1 MISSAKSIAQ
11 LHNVTTLFNI
21 TIIIVR
27 NTVMAALVSCCF
39 GCCEDNNRG
48 HVTLKE
54 MPTVQLDTH
63 HMGKCCD
70 LTFQT
75 RERV

>member
-1 MISSAKSIAQ
+1 
-11 LHNVTTLFNI
+11 
-21 TIIIVR
+21 
-27 NTVMAALVSCCF
+27 MAGLVSCCF

-70 LTFQT
+70 LTFHTDIHGKEFDYMINKNVLQ
-75 RERV
+75 E

>member
-1 MISSAKSIAQ
+1 
-11 LHNVTTLFNI
+11 
-21 TIIIVR
+21 
-27 NTVMAALVSCCF
+27 MAALVSCCF

-70 LTFQT
+70 LTFQIHYIHG
-75 RERV
+75 EEFEYDDMINKAVLLQK